1 MRAVGRSPAGVELAR
16 AGGNPRGVV
25 GAALK
30 DALPL
35 AVSVFVYG
43 TVFGVTSRNAGLTPA
58 ETGLMSAFVFAG
70 AAQFA
75 AVSLWSAGA
84 SALQIVLTAFVV
96 NLRYLL
102 MGASMARLLSE
113 RQGRPL
119 PRTALA
125 ALAAGLSDESYA
137 VSARRF
143 SAHGPSGRYLL
154 VANSLLYVTW
164 LSSSLLGAFFGAL
177 VARPERFGLDF
188 AFPAAFLAILLP
200 QLKTRPAVVA
210 AAAAAMTSVLVAL
223 YVPGNWYLL
232 TAILAAALAGAG
244 VERNRRR

>member
-1 MRAVGRSPAGVELAR
+1 MALGRGTVGV
-16 AGGNPRGVV
+16 
-25 GAALK
+25 ALK
-30 DALPL
+30 DTLPL
-35 AVSVFVYG
+35 AASALVYG
-43 TVFGVTSRNAGLTPA
+43 TVFGVTSRNAGLTA
-58 ETGLMSAFVFAG
+58 VETALMSAFVFAG

-102 MGASMARLLSE
+102 MGASMARFLSE
-113 RQGRPL
+113 RRGRPL
-119 PRTALA
+119 SRAALA

-143 SAHGPSGRYLL
+143 AAHGPSARYLL

-164 LSSSLLGAFFGAL
+164 LSSSLLGALFGAL
-177 VARPERFGLDF
+177 VANPERFGLDF

-200 QLKTRPAVVA
+200 QLKDLPALAAAGA
-210 AAAAAMTSVLVAL
+210 AAATSVLVAL

-232 TAILAAALAGAG
+232 TATLAAALVGAG
-244 VERNRRR
+244 VERNARR